1 MSELTVAF
9 IKAQSEFPRIGKDGK
24 ADTGKY
30 SYTYATLPSV
40 MDAVLPVLH
49 NNGLAL
55 MQTFDAGE
63 IVTTL
68 RHASGENVD
77 SRIGY
82 PTSGV
87 TPQDLGKW
95 ITYVRRYAIVA
106 MLGLAPD
113 DDDDAAGVGAPPPP
127 KPPAK
132 KATPPLP
139 PSTMSDEDKKFLM
152 ALEEMKARMIVA
164 LEIIGGF
171 ADTAAEMQLRFNRLL
186 GNHGY
191 EKPLEITGKPA
202 RLKFYRQLEETVEA
216 VEALAHEVAE
226 AGI

>member
-1 MSELTVAF
+1 MSELTKAF

-40 MDAVLPVLH
+40 MDAVLPALH
-49 NNGLAL
+49 KNGLAL

-68 RHASGENVD
+68 RHASGESVD

-87 TPQDLGKW
+87 NPQDLGKW
-95 ITYVRRYAIVA
+95 ITYLRRYAIVA

-132 KATPPLP
+132 KATPPVP
-139 PSTMSDEDKKFLM
+139 TTTSDEDEKFLR
-152 ALEEMKARMIVA
+152 ALEDMKARMIVA

-186 GNHGY
+186 GSSGY

-216 VEALAHEVAE
+216 VEAQAHEVAE